1 MVNYFKQRN
10 FDGHLD
16 KGYFVDN
23 SINTEPK
30 HLNASNALYDQNAGL
45 THAFLHTN
53 KGQSDDE
60 VRLIGDVEICMSN
73 APEVTSVFST
83 EYRNRLRMGLVDTKS
98 ATPSGLTDE
107 QLMESVPCN
116 VQFERDEIASF
127 SKTTIGA
134 LDREAKLIEK
144 YLEKDSPSSS
154 PSPNDSPT
162 PPTPA
167 DS

>member
-1 MVNYFKQRN
+1 MANYFKQRN
-10 FDGHLD
+10 FDGHLN
-16 KGYFVDN
+16 KGYRIDN
-23 SINTEPK
+23 SINKEPK

-53 KGQSDDE
+53 KGQPDDE

-73 APEVTSVFST
+73 APEVTSVFSP
-83 EYRNRLRMGLVDTKS
+83 EYRNRLRMGLVDTKG

-107 QLMESVPCN
+107 QLMEAVPCN

-127 SKTTIGA
+127 SKTSIGA
-134 LDREAKLIEK
+134 LDREAKLIK
-144 YLEKDSPSSS
+144 KDLEKDSPASS
-154 PSPNDSPT
+154 PSPNDPPT